1 MELRYLGF
9 DQHANIRTYRF
20 DRMVK
25 GEPAA
30 RVLISADL
38 DLFRKHQVS
47 LQEGPGL
54 CARKL
59 SEAPPPLAGDGGH
72 QLTNEDLLGFA
83 NHRAAAELRRATIRR
98 IGARRRQSTEGA
110 ARPEAG

>member
-30 RVLISADL
+30 RILISADL

-59 SEAPPPLAGDGGH
+59 SAAPPVGPEGGH
-72 QLTNEDLLGFA
+72 ELTNEDLLGFA
-83 NHRAAAELRRATIRR
+83 NHRAALELRRANIRR
-98 IGARRRQSTEGA
+98 IGARRRHNAEGA
-110 ARPEAG
+110 ARPGTG

>member
-1 MELRYLGF
+1 
-9 DQHANIRTYRF
+9 
-20 DRMVK
+20 MVK

-30 RVLISADL
+30 RILISADL

-59 SEAPPPLAGDGGH
+59 SAAPPVGPEGGH
-72 QLTNEDLLGFA
+72 ELTNEDLLGFA
-83 NHRAAAELRRATIRR
+83 NHRAALELRRANIRR
-98 IGARRRQSTEGA
+98 IGARRRHNAEGA
-110 ARPEAG
+110 ARPGTG